1 MDQPGRHR
9 RVFRLG
15 DTGPAVAEIRS
26 LLTTVG
32 QLPGPAPGG
41 TTSAAT
47 ARPPSPGTA
56 PSRETVPGDAF
67 DEDLD
72 RAVRAFQQARGLSA
86 DGIVGP
92 LTNRALDEARWRLG
106 DRLLVHVPGN
116 LMSGD
121 DVLTLQQRLLGLGF
135 RAGRADG
142 LFGSRTEQAVRDFQR
157 NIGVPP
163 DGTCGP
169 ATLKALARL
178 APRVEGGRPN
188 ALRAEEQLRRA
199 GPQLPGKVV
208 VIDAAEPPP
217 VEGALAARAA
227 DATDDLARR
236 IEGRLAAIGV
246 QAFLTHPTVRSRED
260 FPAEAERADVANRTG
275 ADLCVSLHVDA
286 AASPV
291 PSGVATYFYGL
302 DSRGI
307 RSTVGERFAGLVQR
321 EIVARTDLPDL
332 RTHAT
337 TGDLLRRTR
346 MPAVRIDL
354 GYVTNPGDAARLDD
368 PAFRDVVAEAVVV
381 AVQRVYLT
389 PETDSRT
396 GVLRFA
402 ELREAV
408 RRAGPPA

>member
-9 RVFRLG
+9 RLFRLG
-15 DTGPAVAEIRS
+15 DAGPAVAEIRT
-26 LLTTVG
+26 LLATIG
-32 QLPGPAPGG
+32 ALDQPAPSTG
-41 TTSAAT
+41 TTSAD
-47 ARPPSPGTA
+47 RPGGPQD
-56 PSRETVPGDAF
+56 EDAVF
-67 DEDLD
+67 DRDLD
-72 RAVRAFQQARGLSA
+72 RAVRSFQQLRGLTA

-92 LTNRALDEARWRLG
+92 LTYRAIDEARWRLG

-142 LFGSRTEQAVRDFQR
+142 LFGTRTEQAVRDFQR

-169 ATLKALARL
+169 ATLKALSRL
-178 APRVEGGRPN
+178 APRVQGGRPN

-208 VIDAAEPPP
+208 VIDAAEPPATDP
-217 VEGALAARAA
+217 VLAARAA
-227 DATDDLARR
+227 AATEDLARR
-236 IEGRLAAIGV
+236 IEGRLGATGV
-246 QAFLTHPTVRSRED
+246 QAFLTHPAGLAPDD
-260 FPAEAERADVANRTG
+260 FPSEAERADVANRTG

-286 AASPV
+286 AESPA
-291 PSGVATYFYGL
+291 PSGVAAYFYGL

-396 GVLRFA
+396 GVLRLA
-402 ELREAV
+402 ELRAAV
-408 RRAGPPA
+408 SRSTPPA